1 MITFEGPQCMWTNPF
16 KKSRQG
22 SDPPSWQCLYFG
34 NFWSGNP
41 SLTAA
46 SIVNASGMFEVIQD
60 AVEALECYCG
70 TLNATICRGPSR
82 QHWWQL
88 HFFYVPCSLWLTKF
102 EIFRICS
109 ANNLTS
115 MKVTQNPDVLSFFH
129 PQSMSHALILS
140 WLQLVIC
147 IHTIPMTHT
156 NTFTKSSEHGLGD
169 F

>member
-1 MITFEGPQCMWTNPF
+1 MITFEGPQFMWTNPS
-16 KKSRQG
+16 KKSRHG
-22 SDPPSWQCLYFG
+22 SDPPPSWQCLYFG

-41 SLTAA
+41 SLMAA

-102 EIFRICS
+102 EILEFVQRTISPPWKWHKTQMFYHSSTRNQCHTPS
-109 ANNLTS
+109 FYLGS
-115 MKVTQNPDVLSFFH
+115 SWSFVFPWHIQIHLQNPLN
-129 PQSMSHALILS
+129 MA
-140 WLQLVIC
+140 WG
-147 IHTIPMTHT
+147 
-156 NTFTKSSEHGLGD
+156 TFR
-169 F
+169 